1 MEVAQITN
9 SNYFGKISKVR
20 WYRVT
25 DEFNTY
31 NVQVFIHTNQ
41 SQASIAQI
49 QNRSASNGFE
59 WQENI
64 PANTTQQIIGRQ
76 VTIMHVPTLKAREY
90 VVINQAV

>member
-1 MEVAQITN
+1 MEVQAITN

-31 NVQVFIHTNQ
+31 NVEIFIHTNQ
-41 SQASIAQI
+41 TQSSIAQI
-49 QNRSASNGFE
+49 QNRASSNGFE
-59 WQENI
+59 WQESI
-64 PANTTQQIIGRQ
+64 PANTTQQTIGRQ

-90 VVINQAV
+90 AIINQSV